1 MKESTAREQILTGIR
16 NALIEKVD
24 NPYPDVDFTS
34 EVFHKPPNGM
44 EPEVLFAHE
53 LLAIGGQFIYCENE
67 KAFLEYLAAL
77 VKQNNWTVISC
88 KSDQLSNM
96 LSAGNISTVF
106 DLAYEDETVVGI
118 TSCEKLIA
126 RTGSVLVSSLDS
138 GGRSAYAYPDVHL
151 VKAYASQVVMSLK
164 KAFIELRIKY
174 PNGLPSQL
182 TLITG
187 PSRTADIE
195 KTLVMGAHGPKELYV
210 FLIDDL

>member
-1 MKESTAREQILTGIR
+1 MKESTAREQILTSIR
-16 NALIEKVD
+16 NALLEKVD

-34 EVFHKPPNGM
+34 EVFQSPPEGM
-44 EPEVLFAHE
+44 EQEVLFARE
-53 LLAIGGQFIYCENE
+53 LLAVGGQFVYCENE
-67 KAFLEYLAAL
+67 IAFLEYLSTLMQQKSWQVLA
-77 VKQNNWTVISC
+77 C
-88 KSDQLSNM
+88 KSNQLCNM
-96 LSAGNISTVF
+96 LAAGNIPTVF
-106 DLAYEDETVVGI
+106 DLRNEDETVVGI

-138 GGRSAYAYPDVHL
+138 GGRSAYAYPDVHI

-164 KAFIELRIKY
+164 KAFIELRNKY
-174 PNGLPSQL
+174 PAGLPSQL

>member
-1 MKESTAREQILTGIR
+1 MKESTAREQILSSIR

-24 NPYPDVDFTS
+24 NPYLDVDFIS
-34 EVFHKPPNGM
+34 EVFHKPPEDM
-44 EPEVLFAHE
+44 EPEVLFARE
-53 LLAIGGQFIYCENE
+53 LLAVGGQFIYCENE
-67 KAFLEYLAAL
+67 KAFLDYLTAL
-77 VKQNNWTVISC
+77 MKQKNWPVISC

-96 LSAGNISTVF
+96 LSAGSIPTIF
-106 DLAYEDETVVGI
+106 DLTYEDETVVGI

-138 GGRSAYAYPDVHL
+138 GGRATFAYPDVHL

-164 KAFIELRIKY
+164 KAFIELRNKY
-174 PNGLPSQL
+174 PGGLPSQL
-182 TLITG
+182 TVITG